1 MSIDLS
7 GLPRRLTVAVGDRLE
22 IALPSYLGSGNA
34 WSASCLYGADVALV
48 TVAMTPPDTTAAAPG
63 GGPPEPRLAT
73 ERAVVRGLTAGE
85 SRWRLTLAR
94 SFGPPEPTAI
104 HDFDIDVSP
113 RTN

>member
-7 GLPRRLTVAVGDRLE
+7 GLPRRLTVVVGDRLE

-34 WSASCLYGADVALV
+34 WSASCLYGADIALV
-48 TVAMTPPDTTAAAPG
+48 TVAMTPPDPTAAEPG

-73 ERAVVRGLTAGE
+73 ERAVVRGLAVGE

-94 SFGPPEPTAI
+94 SFGPPHPTATY
-104 HDFDIDVSP
+104 DLDIDVTMP
-113 RTN
+113 TD